1 MIGGVEMIGN
11 GEVALAVAIESF
23 VAGRRNY
30 PVVPAHVAEVNVQ
43 RPSLADIARIF
54 SAVVASATG
63 RSSRSVGVSDRA
75 LFVASIVGVRE
86 QQRLCLRPTLG
97 TIVYASF

>member
-23 VAGRRNY
+23 VAGRGNN
-30 PVVPAHVAEVNVQ
+30 PVVPSHIAEVNVQ
-43 RPSLADIARIF
+43 RPSLTDIAGIF
-54 SAVVASATG
+54 SAMIATATG
-63 RSSRSVGVSDRA
+63 RSSRSVGVSDWA

-86 QQRLCLRPTLG
+86 QQRLCLRPTFG